1 MNRREFSAALLSATV
16 FPRELLAALAEPA
29 RRPSLLLLPQD
40 AFSGLT
46 LLRARY
52 EAGHRP
58 SDDLPG
64 WALSWQ
70 LTQEDEFAQ
79 RALTALRA
87 SSELPQGKATRYWMQ
102 FAGQSLA
109 FD

>member
-1 MNRREFSAALLSATV
+1 MNRRKFSAALLSAAV

-40 AFSGLT
+40 PFSGLT

-52 EAGHRP
+52 EAGHLP

-70 LTQEDEFAQ
+70 LTQKGDFAQ
-79 RALTALRA
+79 RALTALPERKRA
-87 SSELPQGKATRYWMQ
+87 
-102 FAGQSLA
+102 AGSHCE
-109 FD
+109 